1 MRIHFYY
8 YFHLYGM
15 SRIDLQD
22 RIMLL
27 KLFYKNNECVT
38 QTLRSFNTLKNI
50 KKTCDSISPAAV
62 RSIISRFNETGSV
75 QDKARSGRQSSSVE
89 KVETVTYT
97 LMPMKVESVFA
108 EEQVC

>member
-1 MRIHFYY
+1 MRIHFYN

-15 SRIDLQD
+15 SGIDLQD

-50 KKTCDSISPAAV
+50 KKKCDSISTGAV
-62 RSIISRFNETGSV
+62 RSINSRFGSV
-75 QDKARSGRQSSSVE
+75 QDKARSGRQVRVL
-89 KVETVTYT
+89 KRW
-97 LMPMKVESVFA
+97 K
-108 EEQVC
+108 Q